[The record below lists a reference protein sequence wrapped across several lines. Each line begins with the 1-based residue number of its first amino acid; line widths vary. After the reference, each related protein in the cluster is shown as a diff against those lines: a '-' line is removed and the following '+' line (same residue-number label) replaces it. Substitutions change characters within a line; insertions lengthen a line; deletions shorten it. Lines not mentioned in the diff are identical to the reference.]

1 VDATGGITLLLVSGA
16 STMFVLAL
24 RRWSMI
30 RNGGIDVSMRVR
42 VGPRGRGWL
51 LGVARYDGDELHWF
65 RVFSVLPQ
73 PTWTLSRRILEI
85 IGRRTPD
92 GPEIWSVQ
100 PGAVILECR
109 HAGQPVQLAMDID
122 ALTGFLSWLEAT
134 PPEYPVSGGYAA
146 G

>member
-1 VDATGGITLLLVSGA
+1 VDATGGIALLLACSA
-16 STMFVLAL
+16 SAMFVLAL

-30 RNGGIDVSMRVR
+30 RSGGIDVSMRIR
-42 VGPRGRGWL
+42 MGPGGRGWL

-73 PTWTLSRRILEI
+73 PTWTLSRQILEI
-85 IGRRTPD
+85 VGRRTPD
-92 GPEIWSVQ
+92 GQESWSVQ

-109 HAGQPVQLAMDID
+109 HAGQPVQLAMDTG

-134 PPEYPVSGGYAA
+134 PPQYPVSGGYAA